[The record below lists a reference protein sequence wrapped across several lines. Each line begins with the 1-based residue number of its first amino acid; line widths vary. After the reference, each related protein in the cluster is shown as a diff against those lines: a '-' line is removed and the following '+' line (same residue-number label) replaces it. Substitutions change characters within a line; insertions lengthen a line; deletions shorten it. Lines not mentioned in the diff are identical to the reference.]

1 MPLSGTA
8 RRYKPFLPGLQL
20 WLRTCGRASVWALL
34 PSVFKLEVPSS
45 SLPVASTEITLL
57 DVDDASYCQ
66 VPLNRDHTL
75 PGAKEKKF
83 AFVNFQVSMAAIN
96 VPKVTTSH
104 LPTGT
109 FVALS
114 TSPSGYS
121 RSVRNNLEVHCG
133 TTMILYHHLNQC
145 RGYEERKEER

>member
-1 MPLSGTA
+1 MVAYLWESIRKGIVTV
-8 RRYKPFLPGLQL
+8 GLQ
-20 WLRTCGRASVWALL
+20 ASS
-34 PSVFKLEVPSS
+34 PFKFPSS
-45 SLPVASTEITLL
+45 GFHRNQITRR
-57 DVDDASYCQ
+57 SQ